1 MEGASVRAQ
10 GALFA
15 GVTHRVCLTNP
26 QKGGLTYEEMTASRD
41 SLRRSLVG
49 NPEIEKLDFHKNLRL
64 SCGGIFTSENK
75 GGEGVRPNSET
86 HHPIPMVSVTSK
98 IRETHGGIP
107 PPLRLNISCET

>member
-64 SCGGIFTSENK
+64 PCGGIFISENK
-75 GGEGVRPNSET
+75 GGGPPELGNPSP
-86 HHPIPMVSVTSK
+86 HP
-98 IRETHGGIP
+98 HG
-107 PPLRLNISCET
+107 

>member
-15 GVTHRVCLTNP
+15 GVTHRVCLMNP

-49 NPEIEKLDFHKNLRL
+49 NPEIEKLDFHK
-64 SCGGIFTSENK
+64 
-75 GGEGVRPNSET
+75 
-86 HHPIPMVSVTSK
+86 
-98 IRETHGGIP
+98 IRDFPVGK
-107 PPLRLNISCET
+107 